1 MRLALS
7 TLIGDDY
14 SVPASGLRGYY
25 LRLFDS
31 WMTRLPLLLCAALL
45 VATVS
50 SAQDSQTESK
60 PANPPSS
67 NQSQPSTSH
76 PKSSSRSKSSSTHST
91 SKSKK
96 SKKSTA
102 SHRTHGQQK
111 IDSQRTL
118 QIQEALIREHYL
130 DGKPTGVW
138 NEATEQA
145 MQRYQA
151 DNNWQSKTTPDARAL
166 IKLGLGP
173 DHEHLLN
180 PESAMTSQPQT
191 STSASSPARPDP
203 DKQQR

>member
-1 MRLALS
+1 M
-7 TLIGDDY
+7 D
-14 SVPASGLRGYY
+14 LRDLGI
-25 LRLFDS
+25 
-31 WMTRLPLLLCAALL
+31 TRLSAVGCVALL
-45 VATVS
+45 AATLS
-50 SAQDSQTESK
+50 SAQDAK
-60 PANPPSS
+60 PAV
-67 NQSQPSTSH
+67 QPATSPAQASTSS
-76 PKSSSRSKSSSTHST
+76 PAKSSKHTGTSTHST
-91 SKSKK
+91 ASKSKK

-102 SHRTHGQQK
+102 KRTHGQQK

-138 NEATEQA
+138 NDATQQA

-180 PESAMTSQPQT
+180 PESAMTSQPQAAT
-191 STSASSPARPDP
+191 PSTP